1 MEHLQFIFVLAVM
14 LAKEHIFLLF
24 STGLVWKVAR
34 YTSAAPIFFEE
45 LDNYVDGGV
54 LANNPASAGLTFI
67 QEMYSKK
74 KIKIPISI
82 LVSLGSGI
90 MPKDE
95 LDREDSKDFV
105 LFGHI
110 KKMYDKAS
118 DLVALLGN
126 AVSLCD
132 LRVIVNTGPFRSL
145 L

>member
-1 MEHLQFIFVLAVM
+1 MNVTNHSE
-14 LAKEHIFLLF
+14 
-24 STGLVWKVAR
+24 LVWKVAR

-74 KIKIPISI
+74 KTKIPISI

-90 MPKDE
+90 MPTDE
-95 LDREDSKDFV
+95 LDKENSRDFIF
-105 LFGHI
+105 FGHI

-118 DLVALLGN
+118 GLITLLGN
-126 AVSLCD
+126 AVSFLSSKKG
-132 LRVIVNTGPFRSL
+132 IVLSIL
-145 L
+145 LVQFLFPDHRIRASGH